1 VGHRDV
7 HGEMTTPRMADQED
21 LFAFDGAQDGD
32 RIGDVGLD
40 GERTG
45 RCRRSKP
52 TLLIPVYREVLGQ
65 LRGE

>member
-1 VGHRDV
+1 
-7 HGEMTTPRMADQED
+7 MADQED